1 MAGFGPRD
9 RTYEI
14 RKNDLSIV
22 AEQRRKIEFVHG
34 FGFGERIKTI
44 DSVVRAGKIRIVQG
58 TIQLWE
64 EDVSTYRIELG
75 DDLLVKKATIN
86 VDAAGNL
93 TRYEI
98 TTEGATDRHGFLFAS
113 DQKSRHLLAV
123 A

>member
-1 MAGFGPRD
+1 MVRISSNAGLARCAY
-9 RTYEI
+9 RL
-14 RKNDLSIV
+14 R
-22 AEQRRKIEFVHG
+22 ACIEFVHG

-86 VDAAGNL
+86 VDAA
-93 TRYEI
+93 
-98 TTEGATDRHGFLFAS
+98 
-113 DQKSRHLLAV
+113 V
-123 A
+123 ADEDCDSSANGR